1 MTNRLQRQFNRTG
14 KWVLH
19 PGFRA
24 GMGLGLFIL
33 LWATSALAQE
43 TRGTVLGRV
52 VDASGAVVPRV
63 AVRATNAATNVTV
76 STQSNAEGNYEIP
89 YLLAGIYRLTAEL
102 TGFKTFV
109 REGIEIRIGDRISIE
124 IALQVGAALERV
136 TVTAETPLLELASSS
151 MGQVIDQ
158 RRIADLPIAHGNPYL
173 LMTLSPGVAY
183 TQNAGLDRPFE
194 ATHIVGYSMEGVRS
208 NLSEVTLD
216 GTPNTSVN
224 NRWGGQGN
232 LMAGY
237 TPPADI
243 VQEFKV
249 QTMVFDAAVG
259 HTQGGVTSITLK
271 SGGNQPH
278 GTLYYSLLNPVL
290 SANLFFAN
298 RAGQS
303 RAPFIYN
310 RWGASATGPVVLP
323 HLYQGKDRTFFTYAY
338 EGIRENRAVGAAYG
352 RGTLTVPTEQE
363 RRGDFSALLRVGSQY
378 QIYDPGT
385 RAAAPGGRYA
395 IQPFA
400 GNIIPPARIHPVA
413 KNILSYYSLPNVPGT
428 ADGTNNLIRVND
440 PQATTYYNHI
450 ARIDHNFS
458 AGHRVFGRF
467 NTYRRY
473 STSDDWFRNLSTG
486 WSEDWKQHAFSFDD
500 VVHLSPTTFLN
511 MRCAYYRLLIAY
523 VPNRD
528 SLGFD
533 VASLGFPK
541 SYAEAIDPAVRTFP
555 TIGLSSYF
563 GGNYHWFRYPHSNM
577 SLEGQVVSIRGSHT
591 LKLGFDGRHYRTF
604 QYEPQLGGTSSS
616 TGLFTFGT
624 TWTRGPFDNSS
635 SSPKGQDL
643 ASLLLGL
650 PTGGSVD
657 RKASFAEQATY
668 WALYFH
674 DDWRVTPK
682 LTLNLG
688 LRYELEGPMTER
700 FNRAVRGYDFQ
711 TASPLDAQVRANYA
725 NSPTPEITPAQFR
738 LLGGLTFPGV
748 GGLPRTLWKRDI
760 NNFMPRLGFA
770 YMLGRKTVVRGGY
783 GLFYGTLGI
792 PRGDVVQYGFTQ
804 QTALI
809 PSLDNGMTFVATL
822 SNPFPNGIQEPRGAA
837 DGLMTYVG
845 RSVKFFDENPATAYH
860 QRWQLS
866 VQRELPLRM
875 LLEVGYAGNRGTK
888 LETTR
893 NLRALPPKYLSRSP
907 VRDTETINYLTA
919 TVPNPFYPLLP
930 GTGLSGTT
938 VSRAYLLSSADYP
951 HFTGLTTTTYD
962 GYSWYHGLVTRME
975 RRFASGWTLNA
986 AYTWSKSMQ
995 ALARLNDYLSPLEEV
1010 ISPED
1015 RPHRFSISGIWEI
1028 PVGRGRRLCGGC
1040 PAAADKI
1047 IGGWQVQG
1055 IYTAQ
1060 GGPPLGFSN
1069 ALFVGNIHDI
1079 TLPKSQRTP
1088 DRWFNTGAGFER
1100 NSARQLAYNYRTM
1113 PLLFSDV
1120 RGDGVNLWDLS
1131 LLKNTRFRERYN
1143 IQFRAE
1149 FLNAWNH
1156 PNFSPPNTSPTS
1168 SAFGQVTSQVGY
1180 PRRIQFGLKIL
1191 F

>member
-1 MTNRLQRQFNRTG
+1 MGSHHSSLRVVLCLLACVPLLAPWQGRL
-14 KWVLH
+14 
-19 PGFRA
+19 
-24 GMGLGLFIL
+24 
-33 LWATSALAQE
+33 LAQE
-43 TRGTVLGRV
+43 TRGTILGRV
-52 VDASGAVVPRV
+52 LDPSGAVVPGV
-63 AVRATNAATNVTV
+63 AVRATNTGTNVTV
-76 STQSNAEGNYEIP
+76 STRSNAEGNYDIP
-89 YLLAGIYRLTAEL
+89 YLLPGIYRLTAEA
-102 TGFKTFV
+102 TGFKTFA
-109 REGIEIRIGDRISIE
+109 REGVEIRIGDRISIE
-124 IALQVGAALERV
+124 IPLQVGQSAEQV
-136 TVTAETPLLELASSS
+136 TVTGETPLLESASSS

-173 LMTLSPGVAY
+173 LMTLSPGVVY

-194 ATHIVGYSMEGVRS
+194 PTHIVGYSMEGVRS

-249 QTMVFDAAVG
+249 QTMVFDASVG

-271 SGGNQPH
+271 SGANQPH
-278 GTLYYSLLNPVL
+278 GALYYSLLNPAL

-303 RAPFIYN
+303 KAPFVYN
-310 RWGASATGPVVLP
+310 RWGASGTGPVVLP

-338 EGIRENRAVGAAYG
+338 EGIRENRAVGPSYG

-363 RRGDFSALLRVGSQY
+363 RAGDFSALLRLGAQY
-378 QIYDPGT
+378 QVYDPAT
-385 RAAAPGGRYA
+385 RAPAAGGRYT
-395 IQPFA
+395 IQPFT

-413 KNILSYYSLPNVPGT
+413 KNILSYYSLPNVLGT

-440 PQATTYYNHI
+440 PQTTTYYNHI

-458 AGHRVFGRF
+458 PSHRIFGRF

-473 STSDDWFRNLSTG
+473 STSDDWFRNASTG
-486 WSEDWKQHAFSFDD
+486 WSEDWLQHAFSLDD
-500 VVHLSPTTFLN
+500 VLHLSPTTFLN
-511 MRCAYYRLLIAY
+511 LRCAYYRLQIYY
-523 VPNRD
+523 VPKQE

-533 VASLGFPK
+533 VASLGLPR
-541 SYAEAIDPAVRTFP
+541 SYANAIDPAVRAFP
-555 TIGLSSYF
+555 SINFSSYF
-563 GGNYHWFRYPHSNM
+563 STRDTWFRYPHSNM
-577 SLEGQVVSIRGSHT
+577 TMESQVISVRGSHT
-591 LKLGFDGRHYRTF
+591 LKLGLDARSYRTF
-604 QYEPQLGGTSSS
+604 EYEPNNAS
-616 TGLFTFGT
+616 TGYFTFGT
-624 TWTRGPFDNSS
+624 TWTRGPFDNSP
-635 SSPKGQDL
+635 SSPKGEDL
-643 ASLLLGL
+643 ASMLLGL
-650 PTGGSVD
+650 PTGGRVD

-700 FNRAVRGYDFQ
+700 FNRSVRGYDFQ
-711 TASPLDAQVRANYA
+711 APSPLDAQVRANYA
-725 NSPTPEITPAQFR
+725 KNPIAEIPPAQFR
-738 LLGGLTFPGV
+738 LLGGLTFPAV

-770 YMLGRKTVVRGGY
+770 YMLGPKTVVRGGY

-804 QTALI
+804 STALI

-822 SNPFPNGIQEPRGAA
+822 SNPFPDGIREPRGAA

-845 RSVKFFDENPATAYH
+845 QSIRFFDENPAAGYH

-866 VQRELPLRM
+866 VQRELPLRV

-938 VSRAYLLSSADYP
+938 VSRAFLLSSADYP

-986 AYTWSKSMQ
+986 AYTWSKNMQ
-995 ALARLNDYLSPLEEV
+995 AMSRLNDYLSPLEEA
-1010 ISPED
+1010 IGPED

-1040 PAAADKI
+1040 PKAADKI

-1060 GGPPLGFSN
+1060 AGPPLGFGN
-1069 ALFVGNIHDI
+1069 ALFAGNVHDI
-1079 TLPKSQRTP
+1079 TLPKSQRSP
-1088 DRWFNTGAGFER
+1088 DRWFNTDAGFER
-1100 NSARQLAYNYRTM
+1100 NSARQLSYNYRTM
-1113 PLLFSDV
+1113 PSLFSDV

-1131 LLKNTRFRERYN
+1131 VLKNTRIHERVN
-1143 IQFRAE
+1143 IQFRGE